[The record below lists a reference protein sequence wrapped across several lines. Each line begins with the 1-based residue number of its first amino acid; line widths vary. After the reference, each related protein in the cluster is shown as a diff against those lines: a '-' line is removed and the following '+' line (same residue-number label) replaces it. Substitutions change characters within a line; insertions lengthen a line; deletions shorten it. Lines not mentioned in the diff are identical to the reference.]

1 MDNRDPASN
10 PKSLGGHPQPRR
22 GGRKVAELFLAAGHR
37 RIAYIAGW
45 EGASTQRDREKGFT
59 DRLREAVFNILTGT
73 IQEAL
78 VLDLFAG
85 TGALGIEALSRGAR
99 QAVFIDNNREAVAL
113 ITRNIQQ
120 CGLENR
126 STVLRWDIT
135 RNLDCL
141 YRTDKPYDLVFLD
154 PPYERGLVLS
164 TLQFLLQHHFLATA
178 ARVVVEHAA
187 SEVFLPLPNG
197 LDVTDTRKYGKSL
210 VSFLVAVV

>member
-1 MDNRDPASN
+1 MRIIGGQLRG
-10 PKSLGGHPQPRR
+10 KKLGPVRSAVIRPT
-22 GGRKVAELFLAAGHR
+22 
-37 RIAYIAGW
+37 
-45 EGASTQRDREKGFT
+45 S

-99 QAVFIDNNREAVAL
+99 QAVFIDNSRDAVAL
-113 ITRNIQQ
+113 ISRNIQQ

-126 STVLRWDIT
+126 STVLKWDIT

-197 LDVTDTRKYGKSL
+197 LSVTDTRKYGKSL